1 MSIHRSKGLEFPICI
16 LANCSRKFNKD
27 VGDILLHPAL
37 GPGIKLL
44 DYENMRKYTT
54 FQRDAIKLDIDK
66 KALSEELR
74 VLYVAMTR
82 AKEKLI
88 MLTSLRN
95 SESTLNRLSAQVT
108 QETAISPYVVGAA
121 NSFSDWILMCA
132 LRHPNGAE
140 PTENRRQT
148 KLPTKSR

>member
-1 MSIHRSKGLEFPICI
+1 
-16 LANCSRKFNKD
+16 
-27 VGDILLHPAL
+27 
-37 GPGIKLL
+37 
-44 DYENMRKYTT
+44 
-54 FQRDAIKLDIDK
+54 
-66 KALSEELR
+66 
-74 VLYVAMTR
+74 MTR

-132 LRHPNGAE
+132 LRHPNGAQLRE
-140 PTENRRQT
+140 IAGALPEIVLRDATDL
-148 KLPTKSR
+148 KLKY